1 MTDLTHAQRDLL
13 GRAAADPDGGIDA
26 PDDAKLIK
34 TLIKQGLIIS
44 LPVAGGPSRL
54 LISEAGSAAL
64 EASLGGEGTRDVDQT
79 PTAAEPRAVASEPIV
94 EAPAPAAEP
103 PSKAAP
109 GGKLGVLVA
118 LLQHPEGATL
128 EAMVAATGWQAHS
141 VRGAMS
147 GSLKK
152 QRGFAI
158 TSEKTGA
165 GCVYKIVAR
174 GPSDGSGMDGAA
186 FGHDVG
192 PGQEGSWT
200 ALPLLRL
207 HRRAAGAQG
216 RSRVAGAVPGAGA

>member
-1 MTDLTHAQRDLL
+1 MTDLTHAQRELL

-54 LISEAGSAAL
+54 LISEAGSVAL
-64 EASLGGEGTRDVDQT
+64 EASLGGEGTPAVDEQ
-79 PTAAEPRAVASEPIV
+79 PPPAQELPAIASEPI
-94 EAPAPAAEP
+94 EAAAPAPEP

-118 LLQHPEGATL
+118 LLQRPEGATL

-152 QRGFAI
+152 QRGIAI
-158 TSEKTGA
+158 ISEKTDA
-165 GCVYKIVAR
+165 GRVYKVVAA
-174 GPSDGSGMDGAA
+174 SGVEADA
-186 FGHDVG
+186 
-192 PGQEGSWT
+192 
-200 ALPLLRL
+200 
-207 HRRAAGAQG
+207 
-216 RSRVAGAVPGAGA
+216 